1 MSKVKIAVIVVVALV
16 LVGTG
21 FYMFSNKEDPIAEMS
36 TYEKFEA
43 SLSKQREITES
54 DMIVSF
60 SISIDPSDPSMTR
73 MAEILREVDFSYN
86 IRQNM
91 NNTENPMIEGLLSLS
106 YLKEPAL
113 NLGFYMD
120 AEKMVLSSKD
130 LISQVFYMNF
140 KDYERYMND
149 MIVSFGEDAHMPAI
163 SLDIQEIMKQ
173 SMEFQKEFYSLE
185 GIEGAEYFNGE
196 KYRSM
201 LEDGLEGLLIEIEP
215 FDVQITENDQLKT
228 VKCTGM
234 QLDFNEIQLI
244 ELMIPILEEA
254 KTDDTLKTIII
265 AKAEQYMTFAN
276 TLYSFDYE
284 AMGMDD
290 PYAEIYEGIDELDE
304 NYVLRIEE
312 IIKALNDYKEIYTG
326 KGFNVSNKIGLDNS
340 GMIIY
345 WDMALNVRFG
355 SVDSASD
362 TLNIRTQSVTNSY
375 NKSLKFTDYSNVAEE
390 GIDLV
395 KLIENPDAVETQMIV
410 MQVYGSVMQK
420 MSLNPLF
427 REIMMEIGV
436 Y

>member
-1 MSKVKIAVIVVVALV
+1 MSKIKIAVIVVVALV
-16 LVGTG
+16 LLGTG
-21 FYMFSNKEDPIAEMS
+21 FFMFSNKEDSLAEMS

-54 DMIVSF
+54 DMMVS
-60 SISIDPSDPSMTR
+60 ININIDPSDPSMTR

-149 MIVSFGEDAHMPAI
+149 MIASFGEDAQMPAI

-185 GIEGAEYFNGE
+185 GIEGAENFDGE
-196 KYRSM
+196 KYKSM

-228 VKCTGM
+228 VRCTGM
-234 QLDFNEIQLI
+234 QLDFNETQLI
-244 ELMIPILEEA
+244 ELMISILEEA

-284 AMGMDD
+284 AMGVDD
-290 PYAEIYEGIDELDE
+290 PYADIYEGIDDFDD

-326 KGFNVSNKIGLDNS
+326 KGFNVSNKIGLDDS

-345 WDMALNVRFG
+345 WEMALNVRFG
-355 SVDSASD
+355 SVDSAND

-375 NKSLKFTDYSNVAEE
+375 NKSLKFTDYSSIAEE
-390 GIDLV
+390 GVDLV
-395 KLIENPDAVETQMIV
+395 KLIENPDAVETQMVV
-410 MQVYGSVMQK
+410 MQIYGSVMQK